1 MSLITQTITLINRN
15 PKDSRIPGMIRQ
27 LKGDDRKAAED
38 TLKKALSIEKG
49 IGETSKESENLKGL
63 LAELGNQ
70 FVEFKGGAN
79 EAEIALYGAA
89 KAIAGKDG
97 SFAEAFKS
105 LATPFQTAIKNVE
118 SYRISLN
125 QFAVKDSRQFI
136 VALRQQQDTLRDYG
150 ITFNQLTKATEE
162 IRENLNE
169 LTSKT
174 FANNEKSLTKL
185 LVVNEKFGVS
195 QGQSIELLNNL
206 FKGFNISGQ
215 GADRF
220 SRTLLNFARQTGQPF
235 TKVFRDFNGAVD
247 QFFVTLDSDKALKR
261 FTVFQQTARTLG
273 TSVNSLVGVVD
284 KFDDLQTGFQT
295 GGQLNMLLSNL
306 GGAFDAQRAIMMT
319 RPERLRY
326 LAETVAGV
334 GGRIRGMSELGQR
347 AIIRQLSQTTGF
359 DIATIRGF
367 IDKGIGQDLDSLI
380 QKSDSLTAMTARE
393 QKRLADENTTRAQK
407 QQQVSDRFINE
418 NTVALEANAQ
428 AIARFTTDLEQKF
441 ITSLGQYTDAL
452 VNLVK
457 VQTASGVAAAQN
469 VFAPAIRTTGG
480 RRAAINPGPNRGG

>member
-1 MSLITQTITLINRN
+1 MSLITQTINLINKN
-15 PKDSRIPGMIRQ
+15 PKDTRIAGMIRQ
-27 LKGDDRKAAED
+27 LKGDDRRAAED
-38 TLKKALSIEKG
+38 TLKKALSID
-49 IGETSKESENLKGL
+49 SKLDASSKSSEEASTL
-63 LAELGNQ
+63 LSALGSE
-70 FVEFKGGAN
+70 FIRFKGGAN
-79 EAEIALYGAA
+79 EAETALIGVIKNLDDAGAA
-89 KAIAGKDG
+89 LKA
-97 SFAEAFKS
+97 
-105 LATPFQTAIKNVE
+105 LAMPFQNAIDKIE
-118 SYRISLN
+118 EYRINLN

-136 VALRQQQDTLRDYG
+136 VALRQQQDALRDYG
-150 ITFNQLTKATEE
+150 ITFDQLTRATTE

-185 LVVNEKFGVS
+185 LVVNERFGVS

-306 GGAFDAQRAIMMT
+306 GGAFDAQRAILMT

-418 NTVALEANAQ
+418 NTVALENNAQ
-428 AIARFTTDLEQKF
+428 ALTRFTTDLEQKF
-441 ITSLGQYTDAL
+441 ITKLGEFTEA
-452 VNLVK
+452 V
-457 VQTASGVAAAQN
+457 TAMGASMNRQANAASQRFGGGGAA
-469 VFAPAIRTTGG
+469 VGSAGG
-480 RRAAINPGPNRGG
+480 RRAQINPGPNRGG